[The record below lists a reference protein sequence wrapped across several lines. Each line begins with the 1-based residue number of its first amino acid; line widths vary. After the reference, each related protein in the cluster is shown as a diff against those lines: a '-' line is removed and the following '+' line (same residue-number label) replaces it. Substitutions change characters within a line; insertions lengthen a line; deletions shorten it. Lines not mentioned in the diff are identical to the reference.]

1 MDRTPV
7 ISSNL
12 KSVGYDMNTKTL
24 EIEFKN
30 GSVYQYY
37 EVPLDVYEG
46 LMKAPSHGK
55 FFHAHI
61 RNVYRYKRIK

>member
-12 KSVGYDMNTKTL
+12 KSVGYDINTKTL

-37 EVPLDVYEG
+37 GVPLDIYEK